1 MFNFSYLLLT
11 QLVFAEQPALSPQKT
26 IGPKSL
32 PPRINLD
39 GTSPVLEE
47 QRRQKEEEA
56 KAAEEKAKVEAAK
69 NAGGEPGNNEIRIGS
84 NMGAVP
90 ANYAS
95 INGASKVE
103 FNFPQGIELMQLIK
117 MMAQATGRNFILGN
131 DIKGSVTVISHKSL
145 TVPEAYEA
153 FLSILEVSGY
163 TTVAVGQ
170 NLKIVSTSGASNSP
184 LRYGYDGAIPS
195 TDNFITQIIQ
205 LENVSVSD
213 ISPIVKDLSGK
224 SAKIITYAPTNT
236 LIITDAGVNIKR
248 VYDIISKMDVAAP
261 KSQMR
266 IIPLQHATAS
276 DVQQIINELYG
287 DDGSQSTSKTKSSTS
302 SRRNRRS
309 KSKKSTPASSSAT
322 NVGSEEKYIEKIISD
337 ERTNS
342 LIVMANENALDTITK
357 LIKDLDVDVDP
368 ASRAQIHVVYLEHAK
383 AEDIAQVLSNLS
395 QNTSGN
401 SRTNSR
407 NSRTSRTSRTSRNTT
422 NNNAKADADADSSVV
437 AAFDSGIRI
446 THDENTNSL
455 VIIATPDQIQYVK
468 QVIEKLDIRRKQV
481 FVEAVVLELAS
492 DETFDFGMG
501 AHLGKPND
509 DGSLS
514 IFSSQLNGSSF
525 GLSADLLT
533 GMAMGVF
540 GEPVSVSVSD
550 GLGGTSSLAVPAFG
564 IALNALQSNS
574 SVNILSTPN
583 ILTLDNEEAAIIVGR
598 NIPFPVSTGRDNN
611 NNPIVSYQRED
622 VAITLK
628 VTPQINESNYVTL
641 TVFQEVQEVE
651 EDSQGLDVS
660 TAGFIT
666 SKRSADTTVLVKD
679 NQTVVIGGLIGTTDT
694 SVATKVPIL
703 GDIPIIGKMFRGN
716 RTSSRKSNMLIF
728 LTPHVIDDESDLEEV
743 YRVKVAQRQEFIRR
757 FYGKSRQ
764 QQEIELEKLLQYSM
778 NHIDKPSVYRGNER
792 KENNWEV
799 IGSQAPVAAPL
810 ESNPSVDTETLE
822 TNSDMEPTENIEER
836 IEALDNEDSDVDETN
851 VDNGAT
857 SPDTEEAP

>member
-1 MFNFSYLLLT
+1 MFQLTYLLLA
-11 QLVFAEQPALSPQKT
+11 QLALAEQPTLSPVKT

-32 PPRINLD
+32 PPKLNLD

-47 QRRQKEEEA
+47 QRRQREEA
-56 KAAEEKAKVEAAK
+56 EEAEGTAAE
-69 NAGGEPGNNEIRIGS
+69 NASTTSSSTASGNTGEIRIGS

-95 INGASKVE
+95 INGASTVE

-131 DIKGSVTVISHKSL
+131 DIKGTVTVISHKPL

-163 TTVAVGQ
+163 TTVAVGK

-184 LRYGYDGAIPS
+184 LRYGYDGAIPT

-205 LENVSVSD
+205 LDNVSVSD

-248 VYDIISKMDVAAP
+248 VFDIISKMDVAAP

-276 DVQQIINELYG
+276 DVQQIINDLYG
-287 DDGSQSTSKTKSSTS
+287 DDGSSSSSSKSTSKKSRS
-302 SRRNRRS
+302 SRSRRS
-309 KSKKSTPASSSAT
+309 KSKNKSSSSASAT

-342 LIVMANENALDTITK
+342 LIVMANENALETITK

-395 QNTSGN
+395 NNTSGN
-401 SRTNSR
+401 SRNSSRNNSR
-407 NSRTSRTSRTSRNTT
+407 NNSRNAR
-422 NNNAKADADADSSVV
+422 NNNNNKGKGGSESNSNSSAV

-492 DETFDFGMG
+492 DETFDFGLG

-583 ILTLDNEEAAIIVGR
+583 ILTLDNEEAAIVVGR

-728 LTPHVIDDESDLEEV
+728 LTPHVIDDETDLEEV

-764 QQEIELEKLLQYSM
+764 QQEMELEKLLQYSM

-792 KENNWEV
+792 SENNWEV
-799 IGSQAPVAAPL
+799 IGSQAPVAEPIEEASEETPTAPSA
-810 ESNPSVDTETLE
+810 ETSTTED
-822 TNSDMEPTENIEER
+822 TNSEAKTVDAPRLEAETEAADTQSESEE
-836 IEALDNEDSDVDETN
+836 TQ
-851 VDNGAT
+851 
-857 SPDTEEAP
+857 